1 MALPIWGLFMK
12 SCYADETLNVS
23 KGEFERPENL
33 SIEVDCDSYNEKNK
47 NNNKNPLDDDVKI
60 DF

>member
-1 MALPIWGLFMK
+1 MK
-12 SCYADETLNVS
+12 SCYADETLSIS

-33 SIEVDCDSYNEKNK
+33 SIEVDCESYKGSNK
-47 NNNKNPLDDDVKI
+47 KNPLDDDVKI